1 VLHSRGTK
9 WTKIEVE
16 QWYGGQKREVEVY
29 TETAV
34 WYCCRNRPMPIRRV
48 LIRDPS
54 GEFEP
59 QALLSTNLDHL
70 PRQMLSRFIR
80 RCVLPQTEL
89 EFVSFWHSLSP

>member
-89 EFVSFWHSLSP
+89 EFVSFWQSL